1 MCRRQID
8 AADTRQDIDMMQQL
22 QLHITNEVGL
32 HARPAAVFVNA
43 ASSFTSAIQIRNVT
57 MGSDWADAK
66 SILSLLVLGVEQG
79 HEVELT
85 AEGADESEAIAAL
98 GQLIR
103 SDFAL
108 QLTPGAGV

>member
-1 MCRRQID
+1 MEHLR
-8 AADTRQDIDMMQQL
+8 L
-22 QLHITNEVGL
+22 QITNEVGL

-43 ASSFTSAIQIRNVT
+43 ANSFTSAIQIRNVT

-85 AEGADESEAIAAL
+85 AEGADEAEAIAAL
-98 GQLIR
+98 GELIR
-103 SDFAL
+103 SNFAL
-108 QLTPGAGV
+108 RPTLGAGVQPS